1 MVKTPQYGRSSGPLK
16 NKSSHLMELLR
27 EGRNVAT
34 THSMF
39 GRIPEEILRLVREN
53 GYTMIVDEAIDVFTS
68 THFTRSD
75 I

>member
-1 MVKTPQYGRSSGPLK
+1 
-16 NKSSHLMELLR
+16 MELLR